1 MYSNANYYYKSVNK
15 SRSSS
20 LSNLSD
26 DFLNEE
32 ISKDDPM
39 YDFKEA
45 AKKVMMSAPYCKC
58 VMANIK
64 TEEVYAASSDVGE
77 MIYSYQKTEQRFQ
90 VFVKYDG
97 HEKTYTV
104 KGYDKDGNP
113 FEKDIDPNDVDPEY
127 ADFPEFSALCMYF
140 EQSET
145 TAGFLADDSFDSDDI
160 LEKMNYLE
168 KVNELRNEDGS
179 EEKEEVAD
187 YAKKLFRKLRLMFYS
202 TEDLAKEL
210 KEDKDWR
217 EMTDDEW
224 DDLLGGMDQY
234 IEAYKE
240 RIKQLREMQEEA
252 IQKAAMSASSDIK
265 TEAAASAAM
274 NVAAGASPD
283 GGSTESGEDE
293 SDWTKNLKT
302 DDKVIL
308 NEAKAAQETETKAM
322 SKYEEVMLTHKTTV
336 GTTKTDG
343 VTESASVEDDEN
355 GNAVWIITAY
365 TEDGII
371 SKKMQDGKV
380 ISSWSMEYSNPGD
393 AKRVWDFLASF
404 DENADLKF
412 AGSKEFWE
420 RFLSDNL
427 DGNQLFAAHR
437 EAFDKAAPNAPAK
450 VKKAW
455 MDAAR
460 ETGYL
465 EGGMMKHISPLVV
478 RQATNTMKGINNPQ
492 NVFGDSVESALQTAK
507 ELLYDLENPLE
518 PYNNQSESV
527 RMYKEQEKDF
537 YRKFIEKLEQL

>member
-1 MYSNANYYYKSVNK
+1 MYSNANYYYKSVTK

-45 AKKVMMSAPYCKC
+45 AKKAMMSAPYCKC
-58 VMANIK
+58 IMANIK
-64 TEEVYAASSDVGE
+64 TEEVYAAGSDDGE
-77 MIYSYQKTEQRFQ
+77 MIYSYQKTEQSFQ

-97 HEKTYTV
+97 REKTYTV

-113 FEKDIDPNDVDPEY
+113 FEKDIDPNEVDPEY

-252 IQKAAMSASSDIK
+252 IQKAAMSASSDTK

-283 GGSTESGEDE
+283 GESTESEEDE

-308 NEAKAAQETETKAM
+308 NEAKAAQETEAKAM
-322 SKYEEVMLTHKTTV
+322 SKYEEVMLTDKTTV

-343 VTESASVEDDEN
+343 VTGSASVEDDEN

-427 DGNQLFAAHR
+427 DGNQLFAAHG
-437 EAFDKAAPNAPAK
+437 EVFDKAAPNAPAN

-465 EGGMMKHISPLVV
+465 EGGMMKHISQLVV
-478 RQATNTMKGINNPQ
+478 RQATNTMKGIDNPQ
-492 NVFGDSVESALQTAK
+492 NVFGDSVESALQTVR
-507 ELLYDLENPLE
+507 ELLYNLENPLE
-518 PYNNQSESV
+518 PYNDQSESV